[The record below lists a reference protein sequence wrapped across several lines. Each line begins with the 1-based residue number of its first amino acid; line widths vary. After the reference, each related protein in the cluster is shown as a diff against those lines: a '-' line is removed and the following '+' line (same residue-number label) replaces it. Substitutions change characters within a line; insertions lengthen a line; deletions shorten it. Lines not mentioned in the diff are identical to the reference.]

1 MYYMSQDGTRLVE
14 SSHLYIAENAVFAVI
29 PDGED
34 IELARYEV
42 YGEAQEALHKVCAA
56 IEDGEEVFS
65 FE

>member
-14 SSHLYIAENAVFAVI
+14 SSHLYIADNTIFAVI
-29 PDGED
+29 TGGEE
-34 IELARYEV
+34 IALAQYEV
-42 YGEAQEALHKVCAA
+42 YGEAQEALRKVCAA